1 MKDNLSE
8 IRKIINPIRKDIIN
22 HKVYSMINDLDD
34 LKIFM
39 EYHIFAV
46 WDFMSIL
53 KSLQNNLTCTQVPW
67 IPVGDAE
74 TRFLINEIV
83 VGEESDIDENG
94 NRISHFEL
102 YLKAMNQC
110 GADTSTI
117 LNLLDSLKETSNLK
131 DSLDVVDVPQNAKDF
146 VNFTFDIINSKKV
159 YLQSAVF
166 TFGKEDLIP
175 DMFYS
180 IINDLNKKFPDKLST
195 LKYYLE
201 RHIEVDG
208 GHHGDLALKMLSK
221 LCGDNQELWD
231 EATQSIIQ
239 SLEKRKHLWDGVYQ
253 EIIKRKNV

>member
-131 DSLDVVDVPQNAKDF
+131 DSLDVVDAPQNAKDF